1 MLALDSF
8 FAESRPSVMG
18 VLNATPDSFS
28 DGGKFNRIDAALQRI
43 EEMIQQG
50 ATIIDIG
57 GESTRPY
64 APVVEESEEVNRVIP
79 ILESAVARFSNQVLF
94 SIDTTKY
101 GVAER
106 ALNAGALFINDV
118 SGLQKS
124 PAMAKLAASFNA
136 AYILMHAQG
145 SPQDMQDNPNY
156 AHVTA
161 DIVDFLVQQSVL
173 LQQEG
178 VEHIIVDPGIGFGKS
193 LDHNLQIIAGIDKVV
208 EIGFPVMLGASRKS
222 MFGQLLDN
230 RGVEGRLAGTLA
242 AHYHGLMQG
251 VRILRVHDVQEASD
265 SVRVF
270 EALQAASQSE

>member
-1 MLALDSF
+1 MLALAPF
-8 FAESRPSVMG
+8 FAKKHPSIMG

-28 DGGKFNRIDAALQRI
+28 DGGQFNRVSAALHRI
-43 EEMIQQG
+43 DEMIAQG
-50 ATIIDIG
+50 ASIIDIG

-64 APVVEESEEVNRVIP
+64 APAVEESEEIRRVIP
-79 ILESAVARFSNQVLF
+79 ILQNAVPRFSDQVLF

-101 GVAER
+101 GVAEQ
-106 ALNAGALFINDV
+106 ALDAGALIINDV

-124 PAMAKLAASFNA
+124 PAMAGLAASFNA

-145 SPQDMQDNPNY
+145 SPQNMQDNPSY
-156 AHVTA
+156 THAIT
-161 DIVDFLVQQSVL
+161 DIVDFLVQQSVF
-173 LQQEG
+173 LQREG

-193 LDHNLQIIAGIDKVV
+193 LDHNLQIIAGLDKVV
-208 EIGFPVMLGASRKS
+208 EIGFPVLLGASRKS
-222 MFGQLLDN
+222 MFGQLLDD
-230 RGVEGRLAGTLA
+230 REVEGRLAGTLA

-270 EALQAASQSE
+270 EALQAAKQP

>member
-8 FAESRPSVMG
+8 FVESRPSVMG

-145 SPQDMQDNPNY
+145 SPQDMQDNPYY

-193 LDHNLQIIAGIDKVV
+193 LNHNLQIIAGLDKVV

>member
-1 MLALDSF
+1 MLALTPF
-8 FAESRPSVMG
+8 FAKERPSIMG

-28 DGGKFNRIDAALQRI
+28 DGGQFNRVSAALHRI
-43 EEMIQQG
+43 DEMIEQG
-50 ATIIDIG
+50 ASIIDIG

-64 APVVEESEEVNRVIP
+64 APAVEESEEIRRVIP
-79 ILESAVARFSNQVLF
+79 ILQNAVPRFSDQVLF

-101 GVAER
+101 GVAEQ
-106 ALNAGALFINDV
+106 ALDAGALIINDV

-124 PAMAKLAASFNA
+124 PAMAGLAASFNA
-136 AYILMHAQG
+136 AFILMHAQG
-145 SPQDMQDNPNY
+145 SPQDMQDNPSY
-156 AHVTA
+156 THAVT

-173 LQQEG
+173 LQREG

-193 LDHNLQIIAGIDKVV
+193 LDHNLQIIAGLDKVV
-208 EIGFPVMLGASRKS
+208 EIGFPVLLGASRKS
-222 MFGQLLDN
+222 MFGQLLDD

-270 EALQAASQSE
+270 GALQAAKQPE